1 MANAKV
7 TKHRLEE
14 TKKAVDFIYAL
25 TNNRIYS
32 AGWAK
37 YNYGLKRVATI
48 LIKRGVLVPIGN
60 KIKQHTYKWNPNA
73 MEPTENF
80 YLSIAQEIADK
91 EYSYKEWRRDKKD
104 VTEENPVK
112 EIPVVKASPK
122 PIIKTEAT
130 TYVVKSKIVDFS
142 DQELWNELAR
152 RGFTVEDNHIIKRVV
167 LI

>member
-1 MANAKV
+1 MENATV

-80 YLSIAQEIADK
+80 YLSIAQEIANK

-104 VTEENPVK
+104 VTEESPVK
-112 EIPVVKASPK
+112 ESPVVKASPK
-122 PIIKTEAT
+122 PIIKTEAKA
-130 TYVVKSKIVDFS
+130 YVVKSKIVDFTA
-142 DQELWNELAR
+142 QELWNELKR
-152 RGFTVEDNHIIKRVV
+152 RGYCIEGDKLVCRTYLD
-167 LI
+167 